1 MLLADNFKNV
11 IAMILFGGKNKNQEI
26 SIPKDSQG
34 KVLGNGYLYTDV
46 LKSNR
51 ENPTIK
57 PFQKDTKYRITST
70 FGRIVDLKNR
80 EPHSGIDIC
89 FSQSFSIGEFTYK
102 KPPLFS
108 PINGQIVFNE
118 NSSLNSV
125 YTIDKDKNKH
135 GLLYM
140 DVIFVQNGQ
149 KVKQGDL
156 VGIIDGVGKSLS
168 SIDKRGI

>member
-70 FGRIVDLKNR
+70 FGRRVDLKNR

-118 NSSLNSV
+118 NSSLNSI
-125 YTIDKDKNKH
+125 YIIDKDKNKH

-140 DVIFVQNGQ
+140 DVVFVQNGQ

-156 VGIIDGVGKSLS
+156 VGIIGGIGKSLS
-168 SIDKRGI
+168 SIDRRGI